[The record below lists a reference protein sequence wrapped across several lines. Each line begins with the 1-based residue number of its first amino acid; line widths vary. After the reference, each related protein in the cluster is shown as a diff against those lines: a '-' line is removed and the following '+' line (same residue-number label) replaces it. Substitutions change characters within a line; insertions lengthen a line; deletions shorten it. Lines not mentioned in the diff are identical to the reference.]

1 MIINVLSV
9 PCQPA
14 RGTAPLPQL
23 PHKMARFEIE
33 HVEGNFSLIF
43 HSISSAEAALSAMQL
58 TLAGDGGRW
67 KSSILGDSQWNC

>member
-14 RGTAPLPQL
+14 RGTAPLPLL
-23 PHKMARFEIE
+23 PDKMSRFEIK
-33 HVEGNFSLIF
+33 HVVGNFSLIF
-43 HSISSAEAALSAMQL
+43 HSVSSAEVALSAMRL

-67 KSSILGDSQWNC
+67 KSSILGDSW